1 MRIHKQGYLIIF
13 IMLIAILTIA
23 LIINLLFPVQT
34 FIHYFLYLIGLIFFI
49 LIIRFFR
56 QPKRI
61 IKIND
66 NNILSGAD
74 GKVVAIEEVEENE
87 YFKDKRIQVSVFMSP
102 LNVHVNWYPISGNI
116 TFFKHHHGKYF
127 AAYHPKSS
135 SENERTS
142 FVIENSKQ
150 QSVLSRQIAGFVARR
165 IVSNAEVGKQVVQ
178 GNEIGIIKFGSRFDL
193 LLPVNAKIQ
202 VKLRQEVRG
211 GKTVIAEFS

>member
-1 MRIHKQGYLIIF
+1 MRIHKKGYLIIF
-13 IMLIAILTIA
+13 IMLIAILTIV

-34 FIHYFLYLIGLIFFI
+34 FLHYFLYLIGLIFLI
-49 LIIRFFR
+49 LIVRFFR

-61 IKIND
+61 IEIND

-116 TFFKHHHGKYF
+116 TFFKHHHGKYL
-127 AAYHPKSS
+127 AAYLPKSS
-135 SENERTS
+135 TENERTS
-142 FVIENSKQ
+142 IVIENSKQ
-150 QSVLSRQIAGFVARR
+150 QSVLSRQIAGLVARR

-178 GNEIGIIKFGSRFDL
+178 GDEIGIIKFGSRFDL
-193 LLPVNAKIQ
+193 LLPVDAKIK

-211 GKTVIAEFS
+211 GKTVIAKFS

>member
-13 IMLIAILTIA
+13 IMLLAILTIA

-49 LIIRFFR
+49 IVIRFFR
-56 QPKRI
+56 QPNRI
-61 IKIND
+61 IEIND

-116 TFFKHHHGKYF
+116 TFFKHHQGKYF

-142 FVIENSKQ
+142 IVIKNSKQ
-150 QSVLSRQIAGFVARR
+150 QPVLSRQIAGLVARR
-165 IVSNAEVGKQVVQ
+165 IVSNAEVGKHVIQ

-193 LLPVNAKIQ
+193 LLPVDAKIK
-202 VKLRQEVRG
+202 VKLRQEVIG
-211 GKTVIAEFS
+211 GKTVIAVFS

>member
-13 IMLIAILTIA
+13 IMLIAILTII

-34 FIHYFLYLIGLIFFI
+34 FIHYFLYLIGFIFFI

-61 IKIND
+61 IEIND

-74 GKVVAIEEVEENE
+74 GKVVAIEEVEEDE

-102 LNVHVNWYPISGNI
+102 LNIHVNWYPVSGNI

-127 AAYHPKSS
+127 AAYNPKSS

-142 FVIENSKQ
+142 IVIENSKQ
-150 QSVLSRQIAGFVARR
+150 QSILFRQIAGLLAKR
-165 IVSNAEVGKQVVQ
+165 IISNAEVGKHVIQ
-178 GNEIGIIKFGSRFDL
+178 GNEIGIIKFGSRFDIF
-193 LLPVNAKIQ
+193 LPVDAKIK

>member
-1 MRIHKQGYLIIF
+1 MRIHKEGYLIIF
-13 IMLIAILTIA
+13 IMLLAILTIA

-34 FIHYFLYLIGLIFFI
+34 IIHYFLYFIGLIFFI

-56 QPKRI
+56 QPNRTI
-61 IKIND
+61 EIND

-74 GKVVAIEEVEENE
+74 GKVVVIEEVEEKE
-87 YFKDKRIQVSVFMSP
+87 YFKDKRIQVSVFMSA

-116 TFFKHHHGKYF
+116 IYFKHHPGKYF

-142 FVIENSKQ
+142 FVIENSKH
-150 QSVLSRQIAGFVARR
+150 QSVLSRQIAGLLARR
-165 IVSNAEVGKQVVQ
+165 IVSNAEVGKHVVQ
-178 GNEIGIIKFGSRFDL
+178 GDEIGIIKFGSRFDL
-193 LLPVNAKIQ
+193 LLPVDAKIK

>member
-1 MRIHKQGYLIIF
+1 MRIHKEGYLIIF
-13 IMLIAILTIA
+13 IMLLAILTIA

-34 FIHYFLYLIGLIFFI
+34 FIHYFIYLIGLIFFI

-61 IKIND
+61 IEIND

-87 YFKDKRIQVSVFMSP
+87 YFNDKRIQVSVFMSL
-102 LNVHVNWYPISGNI
+102 LNIHVNWYPISGNI
-116 TFFKHHHGKYF
+116 TFFKHHQGKYF

-135 SENERTS
+135 LENERTS

-150 QSVLSRQIAGFVARR
+150 QSVLSRQIAGIVARR

-178 GNEIGIIKFGSRFDL
+178 GNEIGIIKFGSRFDI
-193 LLPVNAKIQ
+193 LLPVDAKIK

-211 GKTVIAEFS
+211 GKTVIAEFR